1 MPDLDTNKPT
11 QLTDTGPSIGPCI
24 HRLPADAINRI
35 AAGEVVERPAAAAKE
50 LIENALDAGARHVR
64 VLIEGGGLSRMVIE
78 DDGKGMSAE
87 ELPIA
92 IERHATSKLQ
102 ADDAGR
108 VDLLNIHTLG
118 FRGEALPSIGSVS
131 RMTITSRAKGADEAY
146 QLRIEGGV
154 VEGPLPA
161 AWTGLSDSGT
171 RIEVRDL
178 FYATPARL
186 KFMKSERAETMALTD
201 TVKRLAMANA
211 DVGMVLESNGRKA
224 INLKPEDGAFEEA
237 RLKRL
242 GAIMGKEFRENACE
256 IDAERDGVF
265 VTGFA
270 GLPTLNRGNAQHQY
284 LFVNGRPVKDRLLT
298 GVIRAAYQDFLARD
312 RHPMAALFVD
322 LHPEF
327 VDVNVH
333 PAKTEVR
340 FRDPGNI
347 RGLLIGALRHTLAAA
362 GHRAST
368 TVAGDALGRVITE
381 TQARQAELEMGT
393 HIASAAGYQPGT
405 NVLQSTMG
413 RPSSG
418 GQWRPPSPADA
429 QIDSYIGSTGLGGG
443 LQESPTPHYEGQ
455 SGAFEATADM
465 SARIEPNEMETPQA
479 QELSRFPLGVARAQL
494 HETYVVAQT
503 DDGIVIVD
511 QHAAHERLVY
521 ERMKRQMEF
530 DGVKRQA
537 LLIPEIVELSEDEA
551 MRVLARSEELQELGL
566 EIEPFGVGCIAV
578 RATPALFGDM
588 DAAGLIKDL
597 ADDFAEYDAGLALK
611 ERFEEVMGNM
621 ACRGSV
627 RAGRRLTGEEMNS
640 LLRQMEDTPHSG
652 QCNHGRPTYVELKL
666 ADIERLF
673 GRR

>member
-1 MPDLDTNKPT
+1 MPDTTSSHSP
-11 QLTDTGPSIGPCI
+11 PCI

-50 LIENALDAGARHVR
+50 LIENALDAGAKNVR
-64 VLIEGGGLSRMVIE
+64 ILIEGGGLTRMVIE
-78 DDGKGMSAE
+78 DDGKGMTPE

-92 IERHATSKLQ
+92 VERHATSKLQ
-102 ADDAGR
+102 ADEDGR

-131 RMTITSRAKGADEAY
+131 RMTITSRVKNADAAY
-146 QLRIEGGV
+146 QLRIEGGN
-154 VEGPLPA
+154 VEGPAPA
-161 AWTGLSDSGT
+161 AWTGISQSGT

-211 DVGMVLESNGRKA
+211 DIGFILESGGRKL
-224 INLKPEDGAFEEA
+224 INLNGEEGAFEEA

-256 IDAERDGVF
+256 IDAEREGVY

-284 LFVNGRPVKDRLLT
+284 LFVNGRPVKDRLLN

-340 FRDPGNI
+340 FRDPGNV

-368 TVAGDALGRVITE
+368 TVAGDALGRVIVE
-381 TQARQAELEMGT
+381 QQARQQGDQTGFL
-393 HIASAAGYQPGT
+393 PGT

-413 RPSSG
+413 RPASG
-418 GQWRPPSPADA
+418 GQWRPSPSPSAAD
-429 QIDSYIGSTGLGGG
+429 IDTYILATGLNAG
-443 LQESPTPHYEGQ
+443 LQETPAPHYQGQ
-455 SGAFEATADM
+455 AGSFEATENM
-465 SARIEPNEMETPQA
+465 SARVEPNEMESQRA
-479 QELSRFPLGVARAQL
+479 QEVSRFPLGVARAQL

-503 DDGIVIVD
+503 QDGIVIVD

-521 ERMKRQMEF
+521 ERMKRQMAQ
-530 DGVKRQA
+530 DGVRRQA

-551 MRVLARSEELQELGL
+551 VRVLSRSDELLELGL
-566 EIEPFGVGCIAV
+566 EIEAFGVGCIAV
-578 RATPALFGDM
+578 RATPSLFGEM
-588 DAAGLIKDL
+588 DVAGLIRDL